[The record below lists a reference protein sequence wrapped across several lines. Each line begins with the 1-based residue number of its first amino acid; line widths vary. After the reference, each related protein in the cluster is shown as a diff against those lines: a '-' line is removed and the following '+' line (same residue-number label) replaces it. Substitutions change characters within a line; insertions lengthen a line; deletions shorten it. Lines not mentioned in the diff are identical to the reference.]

1 MRIKSIFH
9 SFVDKARFVE
19 MFGNP
24 VSNQMEWE
32 TISWKDTFDTKTGKV
47 DSNAAVE
54 GGEFPFFTCAKEWL
68 RINHY
73 AYDCE
78 ALLLAGNNAAGIYDV
93 KYYKGKFNAYQRTYI
108 LQLKNRECEYPLFQ
122 YQLQD
127 RLTYLQ
133 SQSKGSNTRY
143 LTMEILNSLS
153 FINPPI
159 ELQKNFTVFV
169 NQVNKSKFASHSN

>member
-54 GGEFPFFTCAKEWL
+54 GGNFHSLHA
-68 RINHY
+68 
-73 AYDCE
+73 
-78 ALLLAGNNAAGIYDV
+78 
-93 KYYKGKFNAYQRTYI
+93 
-108 LQLKNRECEYPLFQ
+108 LKN
-122 YQLQD
+122 
-127 RLTYLQ
+127 
-133 SQSKGSNTRY
+133 G
-143 LTMEILNSLS
+143 
-153 FINPPI
+153 
-159 ELQKNFTVFV
+159 
-169 NQVNKSKFASHSN
+169 